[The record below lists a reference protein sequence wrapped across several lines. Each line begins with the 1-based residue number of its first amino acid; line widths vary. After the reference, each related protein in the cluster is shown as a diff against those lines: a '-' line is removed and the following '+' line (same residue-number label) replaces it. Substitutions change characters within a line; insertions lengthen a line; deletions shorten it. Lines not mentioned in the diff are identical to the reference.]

1 MTGEDKKNNAIEKE
15 IQELVKARLSVM
27 PDNVSVSIGA
37 NGETYT
43 RDELIEH
50 VNKRDDIGKLII
62 DIDMGFLRAL
72 KEGEIYEQIVF
83 NN

>member
-1 MTGEDKKNNAIEKE
+1 MNSKKDIIEKE

-27 PDNVSVSIGA
+27 PNDVSISVGA
-37 NGETYT
+37 EGETYT

-50 VNKRDDIGKLII
+50 VDKGDNIGKLVIN
-62 DIDMGFLRAL
+62 IDMGFLQAL
-72 KEGEIYEQIVF
+72 KNGEIYEQVAF

>member
-1 MTGEDKKNNAIEKE
+1 MTGEDKKNNTIEKE

-27 PDNVSVSIGA
+27 PDNVFISIGA

-50 VNKRDDIGKLII
+50 VNKKDDIGKLII

>member
-1 MTGEDKKNNAIEKE
+1 MTGKDKKNDTIEKE

-27 PDNVSVSIGA
+27 PDDVSISVGA
-37 NGETYT
+37 DGETYT

-50 VNKRDDIGKLII
+50 VDKGDEIGKLMI
-62 DIDMGFLRAL
+62 DIDMSFLRAL
-72 KEGEIYEQIVF
+72 KEGEIYEQVAF

>member
-1 MTGEDKKNNAIEKE
+1 MENKKDIIEKE

-27 PDNVSVSIGA
+27 PDDISISVGA
-37 NGETYT
+37 EGETYT

-50 VNKRDDIGKLII
+50 VDKGDNIGKLII
-62 DIDMGFLRAL
+62 DIDMGFLQAL
-72 KEGEIYEQIVF
+72 KNGEIYEQVAF

>member
-1 MTGEDKKNNAIEKE
+1 MEDTNKKNIENE
-15 IQELVKARLSVM
+15 IQELVKARLSIM
-27 PDNVSVSIGA
+27 PDDVSISVGA
-37 NGETYT
+37 EGETYT

-50 VNKRDDIGKLII
+50 IDKGDEIGKLII

-72 KEGEIYEQIVF
+72 KNGEIYDQVAF

>member
-1 MTGEDKKNNAIEKE
+1 MTGEDKKNNTIEKE

-27 PDNVSVSIGA
+27 PDDVSISVGA
-37 NGETYT
+37 DGKTYT

-62 DIDMGFLRAL
+62 DIDMSFLRAL
-72 KEGEIYEQIVF
+72 KEGEIYEQVAF